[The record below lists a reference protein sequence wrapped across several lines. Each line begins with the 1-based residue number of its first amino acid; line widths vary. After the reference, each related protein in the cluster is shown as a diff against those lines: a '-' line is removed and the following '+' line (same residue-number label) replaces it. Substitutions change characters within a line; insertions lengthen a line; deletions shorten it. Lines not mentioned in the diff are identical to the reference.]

1 MLVRVHEAPPQRAPV
16 SMNPARRVGAYRKQ
30 SKRQRLIAEL
40 ASIQR
45 VGEDRPSWFSKSDY
59 DRLAREFAAKS
70 AELVTLEIAAY
81 RRRVEGRKTF

>member
-1 MLVRVHEAPPQRAPV
+1 MK
-16 SMNPARRVGAYRKQ
+16 PARRMRVCRKQ

-70 AELVTLEIAAY
+70 AELVALQIAAY
-81 RRRVEGRKTF
+81 RRRLEGKKTL

>member
-16 SMNPARRVGAYRKQ
+16 SMKPARRMRACRKQ
-30 SKRQRLIAEL
+30 FKRQRLIAEL

-45 VGEDRPSWFSKSDY
+45 VGEDKPSWFGKSDY

-70 AELVTLEIAAY
+70 AELVALEIAAH
-81 RRRVEGRKTF
+81 RRRVEGKKIF